1 MIKKEF
7 RIMKT
12 LVKLF
17 SNKDGEIIRFLNNLY
32 IGTNNVNNY
41 NNNNLDILE
50 WEIFYENPIEI
61 ADIIGV
67 FIENKENY
75 EINMWISLDK
85 DVLINITDYNADKI
99 IRYLYERYPY

>member
-1 MIKKEF
+1 
-7 RIMKT
+7 MKT

>member
-1 MIKKEF
+1 
-7 RIMKT
+7 MKT

-17 SNKDGEIIRFLNNLY
+17 SNKKGEIIKFLNNLY
-32 IGTNNVNNY
+32 IGTDKSNEY
-41 NNNNLDILE
+41 NNDLNILE
-50 WEIFYENPIEI
+50 LEKFYDNPIEI

-67 FIENKENY
+67 FIENREKY

-85 DVLINITDYNADKI
+85 DILINITDYNADKI